1 MIIEEMKKK
10 IFGKD
15 KVLVL
20 PEGDDI
26 RILTAAVRLHKDNLC
41 KPLLL
46 GEVNK
51 IKVLAKQNNLDIEG
65 IDVLNPVE
73 DREFENNVNKMFELR
88 KGKNTLEDCKRLLSG
103 RNYYA
108 IMLLYNGLADGALGG
123 ATYSTADTIRPALQ
137 IIKTKPGCNIV
148 SSCFAL
154 LKENSPTLIFGDCGV
169 NVNPTSEQ
177 LCDIAI
183 SSVETARLFNVDPK
197 VAFLSFST
205 KGSAKSDEV
214 TKVATAVEMMGEKNV
229 DFDYVGELQF
239 DAAYDESTGKKKAPN
254 SKVAGKANVFIFP
267 DLEAGNIG
275 YKIAQRLGGYEA
287 LGPILQ
293 GVKMPVNDLSRGCNE
308 EEVYKMAILTI
319 AQSLN

>member
-10 IFGKD
+10 IEGKN
-15 KVLVL
+15 KILVL

-26 RILTAAVRLHKDNLC
+26 RILSAAIRLKNDNLC

-46 GEVNK
+46 GEKNK
-51 IKVLAKQNNLDIEG
+51 IRELAEANGLNIAGLDI
-65 IDVLNPVE
+65 LNPV
-73 DREFENNVNKMFELR
+73 DDVNFEENVNKMFELR
-88 KGKNTLEDCKRLLSG
+88 KGKNTLEDCKKFLSG

-148 SSCFAL
+148 SSCFAM

-183 SSVETARLFNVDPK
+183 SSVETARLFDVDPK

-214 TKVATAVEMMGEKNV
+214 TKVTTAVEMMASKDV
-229 DFDYVGELQF
+229 DFDYDGELQF

-308 EEVYKMAILTI
+308 EEVYKMAILTV

>member
-10 IFGKD
+10 IKD
-15 KVLVL
+15 RNKILVL

-26 RILTAAVRLHKDNLC
+26 RILRAAIRLKKENLC

-46 GEVNK
+46 GEKEK
-51 IKVLAKQNNLDIEG
+51 IEELATKNNLSIDGLDI
-65 IDVLNPVE
+65 LNPI
-73 DREFENNVNKMFELR
+73 DDDEFENNVNKMFDIR
-88 KGKNTLEDCKRLLSG
+88 KGKNSLEECKELLKG

-108 IMLLYNGLADGALGG
+108 IMLLYNGKADAALGG

-183 SSVETARLFNVDPK
+183 SSAETARLFGVVPR

-205 KGSAKSDEV
+205 KGSAKSEEV
-214 TKVATAVEMMGEKNV
+214 SKVQQAVELMKGKDV
-229 DFDYVGELQF
+229 DFLYDGELQF
-239 DAAYDESTGKKKAPN
+239 DAAYDKSTGSKKAPG
-254 SKVAGKANVFIFP
+254 SAVAGKATVFIFP
-267 DLEAGNIG
+267 DLQSGNIG

-308 EEVYKMAILTI
+308 EEVYKMAILSI
-319 AQSLN
+319 AQSL